1 MLIVPAAN
9 KGGELLLPVT
19 HTPKPVSHG
28 IVQTCTSLKMFFL
41 LTLIRIRFTCVG
53 SCLIAAQRLR
63 TSRNTG
69 ESTSIFVKRGLSV
82 LPHKTFGF

>member
-1 MLIVPAAN
+1 MLSVPAAN

-28 IVQTCTSLKMFFL
+28 IVQTCPSLEMFLL
-41 LTLIRIRFTCVG
+41 LTLIRIRFACVG

-63 TSRNTG
+63 TSRNTA
-69 ESTSIFVKRGLSV
+69 ESSSIFVRRGLSV